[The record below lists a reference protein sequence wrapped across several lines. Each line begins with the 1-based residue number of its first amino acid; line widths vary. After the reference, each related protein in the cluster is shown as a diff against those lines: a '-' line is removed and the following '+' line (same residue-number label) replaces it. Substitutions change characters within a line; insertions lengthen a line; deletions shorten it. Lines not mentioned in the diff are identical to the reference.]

1 MIGVIIVNY
10 NTPEDTLDC
19 IESIKQTCGLPYTV
33 YIVDNVST
41 DQSFQLLSERFNQD
55 SCVKVMLSDR
65 NGGYSYGNN
74 IGIKQAIDDGCDYI
88 LISNP
93 DIIYEQGTIEKLYK
107 DLQDN
112 KKIAVV
118 GPSTPSLDQNESQLL
133 RKVYTP
139 GVYLFS
145 KKPFL
150 YLSKVF
156 KGLRTEYPYP
166 TTGDDCPWLFRGMV
180 RGCCYMMP
188 SEVLSAIDLLDD
200 HVFLYSEEWILAKK
214 LADRGLLCGFDY
226 SVKALH
232 KEATSTRKQ
241 GTGFQS
247 YHLYL
252 SAYYYLDRYCHSKR
266 PVLFFFYLQNIG
278 SFTLKSILRPDYRKL
293 YRKFVTT
300 QTELFTGKRD
310 RIEM

>member
-1 MIGVIIVNY
+1 M
-10 NTPEDTLDC
+10 DC
-19 IESIKQTCGLPYTV
+19 VESIKQTCGLPYIV
-33 YIVDNVST
+33 YIVDNMST
-41 DQSFQLLSERFNQD
+41 DQSFQCLSEKYSRD
-55 SCVKVMLSDR
+55 SCVKVMLSDK

-93 DIIYEQGTIEKLYK
+93 DIVYEQGTIEKLHK
-107 DLQDN
+107 DLQDD
-112 KKIAVV
+112 KRIAVV
-118 GPSTPSLDQNESQLL
+118 GPSTPSLDQDESQLL

-139 GVYLFS
+139 FVYLFS
-145 KKPFL
+145 KKPLL

-156 KGLRTEYPYP
+156 KGLRTEYSYP
-166 TTGDDCPWLFRGMV
+166 IAGDDCPWLFKGMV
-180 RGCCYMMP
+180 RGCCYMIP
-188 SEVLSAIDLLDD
+188 SEVFRKIGLLDD

-214 LADRGLLCGFDY
+214 LADRGLLCGFDN

-252 SAYYYLDRYCHSKR
+252 SAYYYLDRYCHCKR
-266 PVLFFFYLQNIG
+266 LTLLFFYLQNIG
-278 SFTLKSILRPDYRKL
+278 SFSLKSILRADYRKL
-293 YRKFVTT
+293 FSKFVKT
-300 QTELFTGKRD
+300 QTELFTKKRD